1 MAKGKVVGIGGIF
14 FYDDAPNELKQW
26 YADHLGM
33 KVNQY
38 GALFEFRKTLN
49 PDSPGYLQWSVMK
62 TDSNYFQ
69 PSQQPF
75 MINYRV
81 EHLDDLLAQLKNE
94 GVEQIGETESYEYG
108 KFAWIQ
114 DPSGNKIEF
123 WEPIDQSF
131 TDAYQ
136 TADNNVE

>member
-26 YADHLGM
+26 YSDKLGI

-38 GALFEFRKTLN
+38 GALFEFRKTLS

-75 MINYRV
+75 MVNYRV
-81 EHLDDLLAQLKNE
+81 QHLDSLLQQLKTE
-94 GVEQIGETESYEYG
+94 GIEQIGETESYEYG
-108 KFAWIQ
+108 KFAWIM

-123 WEPIDQSF
+123 WEPVDQVF
-131 TDAYQ
+131 TDTQPQAE
-136 TADNNVE
+136 NNIE